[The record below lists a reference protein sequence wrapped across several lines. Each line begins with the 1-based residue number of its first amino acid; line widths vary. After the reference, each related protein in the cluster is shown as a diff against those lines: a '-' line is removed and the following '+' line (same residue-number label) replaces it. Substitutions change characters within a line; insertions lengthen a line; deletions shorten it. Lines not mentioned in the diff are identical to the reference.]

1 MFPFVHIYQRGIS
14 FLQER
19 LHTMKRHEVRELIAS
34 GESTTVEF
42 KRKFTTPVKFA
53 KEVSAFANTK
63 GGYICMGVDDD
74 KKIVGV
80 KSEKEEIAQI
90 VHACTFFIDPPIEP
104 FFEIIEIDYKD
115 VIIVMI
121 EESDRKPHRVLND
134 PDLPDGESA
143 VYIRQGEESV
153 TASKEMVRI
162 LRSQREDAPPL
173 RLSIGDKERRLFAFI
188 EKHHRATV
196 KDFAQLCNISERR
209 AARLMVRLVR
219 AGVLNIHT
227 DSHHDYYTLTQ
238 SMPT

>member
-1 MFPFVHIYQRGIS
+1 
-14 FLQER
+14 
-19 LHTMKRHEVRELIAS
+19 MKRHEVKELIAS
-34 GESTTVEF
+34 GESTTIEF

-63 GGYICMGVDDD
+63 GGYIFIGVDDD

-90 VHACTFFIDPPIEP
+90 VHACTFFIEPSIEP
-104 FFEIIEIDYKD
+104 FYEIIEIDYKD
-115 VIIVMI
+115 VIIVII
-121 EESDRKPHRVLND
+121 EESDKKPHRVLND
-134 PDLPDGESA
+134 PDLPNGESA

-188 EKHHRATV
+188 EKNHRATV
-196 KDFAQLCNISERR
+196 KDFSQLCNISERR
-209 AARLMVRLVR
+209 AARLLVRLVR

-227 DSHHDYYTLTQ
+227 DTHHDYYTLTQ
-238 SMPT
+238 SLPT